1 WARKQGYS
9 QLSADASYLS
19 RGLFIKLGF
28 VQQQRSYQQK
38 LGQVLPSFYM
48 TKKL

>member
-1 WARKQGYS
+1 
-9 QLSADASYLS
+9 LSIECRCILFS